1 VGSLVQTLVM
11 IGIVYLLERKKLKQ
25 TNALTRWAAIA
36 LLLISGLVW
45 LALLQNINISR
56 PYNWLEAVLGSW
68 VPVP

>member
-1 VGSLVQTLVM
+1 MGPIVQTLVM

-25 TNALTRWAAIA
+25 TNALTRWAAVA

-45 LALLQNINISR
+45 QMLLQNFNIPR